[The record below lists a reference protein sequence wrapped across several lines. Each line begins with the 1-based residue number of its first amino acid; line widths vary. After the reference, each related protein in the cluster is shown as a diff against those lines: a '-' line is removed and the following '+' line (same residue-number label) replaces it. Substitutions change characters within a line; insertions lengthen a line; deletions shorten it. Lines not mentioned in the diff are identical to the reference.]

1 MNRTGRIAIAA
12 VLTLA
17 LPALASAGEH
27 RIGFGY
33 HYWKTLDDISATNL
47 GQIDDNGYTELVSYQ
62 YLPAGLMKWEVDLE
76 YANKGFGGSTDKA
89 YSPQVFLLFGRNLY
103 AGVGVGMTKSDG
115 FANGDSWSD
124 PWYAAR
130 AGIELLLLPKIHL
143 DINANY
149 RADAFTDLNDAKSD
163 TITLGASVRLAF

>member
-1 MNRTGRIAIAA
+1 MTRFGRIVFAA

-33 HYWKTLDDISATNL
+33 HYWKTLDDLSATDL
-47 GQIDDNGYTELVSYQ
+47 GGIDDNGYTQLISYQ
-62 YLPAGLMKWEVDLE
+62 YLPAGLMKWEIDLE
-76 YANKGFGGSTDKA
+76 YAKKGFAGSTEKA
-89 YSPQVFLLFGRNLY
+89 YSPQFFVLFGRNLY
-103 AGVGVGMTKSDG
+103 AGVGFGMTKSDG
-115 FANGDSWSD
+115 FASGDSWSD

-130 AGIELLLLPKIHL
+130 AGIELLLLPKLHL

-149 RADAFTDLNDAKSD
+149 RADAFQDLNEAKSD
-163 TITLGASVRLAF
+163 TITLGASLRLAL